1 LIEQLLTPASDG
13 VRVQAEEFGEN
24 AIASVSQLDGFQPG
38 EQTTLLLVEQAIEKQ
53 DRRFQFIGR
62 YLESGGIGQQRNR
75 LGGLPGAELIAILSA
90 ISGGVQESSG
100 HLGAAQT
107 LGAHQIV
114 EGILDLNVENVGQ
127 FIGEPAARGLVDE
140 GLDGGDESA
149 VTGKPNCI
157 VGPQANV
164 VETGGFA
171 EGIVTAAMGIAGEVI
186 QELELS
192 KDGEVGVGAESRFE
206 FGQSSDFVPQEMF
219 AESLWV
225 ER

>member
-1 LIEQLLTPASDG
+1 LIKQLLTSASDG

-38 EQTTLLLVEQAIEKQ
+38 EQTTLLLVEQAVEKQ
-53 DRRFQFIGR
+53 DGRFQFIGR

-75 LGGLPGAELIAILSA
+75 LGDLPGAELIASLPA

-107 LGAHQIV
+107 VGAHEIV

-127 FIGEPAARGLVDE
+127 FIGEAAVRGLVDE

-171 EGIVTAAMGIAGEVI
+171 ESIITAAMGTREVCSPPSMRGCTAG
-186 QELELS
+186 LLYS
-192 KDGEVGVGAESRFE
+192 GPAE
-206 FGQSSDFVPQEMF
+206 QPPHPQREQPRR
-219 AESLWV
+219 LPQ
-225 ER
+225 